1 MIQVEL
7 SGTGKKFQGKWVFR
21 GIELQIGPEERQ
33 VIAGKNGSGKS
44 TLLQMIAGFRTPSEG
59 NIAWFLENRPLQPDL
74 IYRYVAMAAPGLEPT
89 EEFTFP
95 ELIAFHQ
102 RFKPFPG
109 NPDID
114 HILEIAGLTASR
126 NKAIKYFSS
135 GMRQR
140 VKLVTALMPLSGLVL
155 LDEPCTNLDRDSR
168 KWYKDLLEQYGRGKT
183 IVIASNHN
191 PEEYEPDDPVTE
203 LSA

>member
-7 SGTGKKFQGKWVFR
+7 SGTGKKFRGKWVFR
-21 GIELQIGPEERQ
+21 GIDLQVSPGKRQ

-59 NIAWFLENRPLQPDL
+59 KIAWHHDNRSLPPDL
-74 IYRYVAMAAPGLEPT
+74 IYKYVAMAAPGLEPT

-102 RFKPFPG
+102 RFKPFPKQAEAG
-109 NPDID
+109 
-114 HILEIAGLTASR
+114 HILEVAGLTASSD
-126 NKAIKYFSS
+126 KAIRYYSS
-135 GMRQR
+135 GMKQR
-140 VKLVTALMPLSGLVL
+140 VKLVLALMPSSGLVL
-155 LDEPCTNLDRDSR
+155 LDEPCTNLDKESRD
-168 KWYKDLLEQYGRGKT
+168 WYKRLLKEYGRDKT

-191 PEEYEPDDPVTE
+191 PEEYNPDDPVME
-203 LSA
+203 L

>member
-7 SGTGKKFQGKWVFR
+7 SGTGKKFRGQWVFR
-21 GIELQIGPEERQ
+21 GIDLQISPGKRQ

-59 NIAWFLENRPLQPDL
+59 KISWHHDNRQLGSDL
-74 IYRYVAMAAPGLEPT
+74 IYKYVAMAAPGLEPT

-102 RFKPFPG
+102 RFKPFPEQLETG
-109 NPDID
+109 

-126 NKAIKYFSS
+126 DKIIRYFSS
-135 GMRQR
+135 GMKQR
-140 VKLVTALMPLSGLVL
+140 VRLAMALMPSSGLVL
-155 LDEPCTNLDRDSR
+155 LDEPCTNLDKESRD
-168 KWYKDLLEQYGRGKT
+168 WYKRLLEEYGREKT

-191 PEEYEPDDPVTE
+191 PEEYGPDDPVME
-203 LSA
+203 LPA